1 MLCQALEVNK
11 RLTHLKIAANGL
23 GEAFGKSMSAMLTIN
38 SSLKSINVVSNE
50 IGMKGGK
57 QIQEGIAQNAT
68 IVEMD
73 LRLTGVGPDAE
84 EAISAK
90 LQKNKDENTK

>member
-1 MLCQALEVNK
+1 
-11 RLTHLKIAANGL
+11 
-23 GEAFGKSMSAMLTIN
+23 MLTMN
-38 SSLKSINVVSNE
+38 NTLKSINVVSNE

-57 QIQEGIAQNAT
+57 QIQEGILQNST

-84 EAISAK
+84 ESISTV
-90 LQKNKDENTK
+90 LQKNKK